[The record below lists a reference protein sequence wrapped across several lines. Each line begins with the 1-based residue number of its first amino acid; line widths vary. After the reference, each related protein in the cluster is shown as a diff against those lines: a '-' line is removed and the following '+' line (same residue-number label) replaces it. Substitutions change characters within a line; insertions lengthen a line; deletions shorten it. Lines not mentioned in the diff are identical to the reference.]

1 MDESRPDRQ
10 LRGGEGEGLARD
22 GFVDAVHLVENLPGH
37 DLRDV
42 ELGIALAVAHPHFR
56 GLLRHGL
63 VRENTDPDAAAALDV
78 ARHCPSR
85 GFDLARGE
93 PAAADGLET
102 VLAEADLVADG
113 RHALVAALLLLAV
126 LPSSRL
132 QHSSLPV
139 LTNAADAWALRGPA
153 SALPTARRCA

>member
-22 GFVDAVHLVENLPGH
+22 GFVHAVHLVEHLPGH

-63 VRENTDPDAAAALDV
+63 VREDPDPDATAALDV
-78 ARHCPSR
+78 ARHRPPG
-85 GFDLARGE
+85 GFDLARRQ
-93 PAAADGLET
+93 PAAADGLQA

-139 LTNAADAWALRGPA
+139 LTSVADA
-153 SALPTARRCA
+153 SALP